1 MRLLRTV
8 LVSGSA
14 VFAAGALA
22 LTSGSTATIVA
33 APGRAAHA
41 TSAGPSAKF
50 LASARAA
57 LVDYL
62 RHNHPQ
68 AMLVHPGSIRGGLAG
83 TTKEDSFN
91 WSGYADVSSTHQAF
105 SRVSAKWTTPKVKC
119 TAEDTLTSEWV
130 GIDGATNTTVEQDG
144 TFGWC
149 YRGKPTYYTWYEM
162 FPNSTQEIGRSLKP
176 GDKITAT
183 VSRSG
188 TSYKLSVTDA
198 TRKSASF
205 SRTKTCVLS
214 SCLDQSV
221 EWIAERPEFSTTG
234 IAPLADYG
242 SWKVSS
248 MAESNRSKISVSKFE
263 IGMLDSTEKYL
274 LSTPSS
280 ISHSGFTTKWHNSY

>member
-33 APGRAAHA
+33 APGRAVHA

-50 LASARAA
+50 LADARAA
-57 LVDYL
+57 LVQFL
-62 RHNHPQ
+62 HHNHPQ
-68 AMLVHPGSIRGGLAG
+68 ALFVHPASVRGQLAAV
-83 TTKEDSFN
+83 TKEESFN
-91 WSGYADVSSTHQAF
+91 WSGYAYTSTTDQAF
-105 SRVSAKWTTPKVKC
+105 TRVSAKWTTPKVKC
-119 TAEDTLTSEWV
+119 TAEDTITSEWV
-130 GIDGATNTTVEQDG
+130 GIDGATNGTVEQDG
-144 TFGWC
+144 TIGWC
-149 YRGKPTYYTWYEM
+149 YRDKPTYFTWYEM
-162 FPNSTQEIGRSLKP
+162 FPAGTVEVGKSLKP

-198 TRKSASF
+198 THKSNSF
-205 SRTKTCVLS
+205 SKTKSCALAT
-214 SCLDQSV
+214 CLDQSV

-234 IAPLADYG
+234 IAPLADFS
-242 SWKVSS
+242 SWKATSL
-248 MAESNRSKISVSKFE
+248 AESNGKVTVSKLD
-263 IGMLDSTEKYL
+263 ISMLDSTEKYL

-280 ISHSGFTTKWHNSY
+280 ISHSSFTTKWHNSY